1 MKSFWVLSLSA
12 WVSFFGLLGCGKRL
26 SENELPRPSSR
37 LASESQAFPSV
48 VAIKGQE
55 ICTGTIVGPSTVLT
69 AAHCVLKGID
79 FVVETPSGVLTPAE
93 VRRLGTGSEGDSYD
107 LALIYFSSPV
117 FSAEQIMPLASGIR
131 PGDFVYL
138 VGFGCTSSEAKLST
152 GIKRLGTNIVSDSND
167 FIEVSTPGFNI
178 SKIVGPENRAGLCFG
193 DSGGPL
199 IKQMGNQW
207 VVVGVAHGAYNEGS
221 RQISQFVNL
230 ELSATKSFLSQY
242 VR

>member
-1 MKSFWVLSLSA
+1 MKGFWVLAVSA
-12 WVSFFGLLGCGKRL
+12 WVVFFGLVGCGKKL

-37 LASESQAFPSV
+37 LVSESQAFPGV
-48 VAIKGQE
+48 VAIKGSE

-69 AAHCVLKGID
+69 AAHCVLKGLD
-79 FVVETPSGVLTPAE
+79 FVVETPRGILSPTE
-93 VRRLGTGSEGDSYD
+93 VRRLGSGAEGDSYD
-107 LALIYFSSPV
+107 IALIYFSGPV
-117 FSAEQIMPLASGIR
+117 FSSQDILPLASGIR

-138 VGFGCTSSEAKLST
+138 VGFGCTSSDAKLST
-152 GIKRLGTNIVSDSND
+152 GIKRLGTNVISDSNE

-199 IKQMGNQW
+199 LKQVENRWM
-207 VVVGVAHGAYNEGS
+207 VVGVAHGAYNEGS

-230 ELSATKSFLSQY
+230 EVSATKSFLSQY